1 MKKLILS
8 FLILTG
14 TMTGALAQMYN
25 VTFQVDMRTLAVSA
39 NGVHAAGN
47 FQAAAGFAGDWD
59 PATTE
64 LTDGDGDGIYAI
76 TVQLPAGNYEYK
88 FVNGNAWG
96 ADENSIPAAC
106 NVNGNRG
113 VTISAD
119 IVLPAVAFLSCDPNP
134 AGNIVLLQCDMHNLT
149 VDPAGLSVAGS
160 FQTAIGGAND
170 WTPGVNFLTDANAD
184 QIYEIWFA
192 MPDTGMFEYK
202 FVNGSNWE
210 GFSGTCLLGNGNRG
224 MHVTSGT
231 LKPDVVCFNSCTM
244 CPTSA
249 PDTVVV
255 LLQVDMSNQ
264 DYPYA
269 PYISTIEDSVSV
281 AGSFQGAMN
290 IPGTGNWSPGKT
302 LLTDPDG
309 DKVYTAYLR
318 MGEGTYAYKFLNG
331 TYWGVD
337 ESVPAACNVGG
348 NREMVAMGNNGDTI
362 TIAQVCFGECMAN
375 CAPAL
380 PPINV
385 TFRVDLSNEPAA
397 PMGPYTSGSHQRPT
411 QWDKT
416 KDLMTEITPGSGQY
430 QFTQLIKPA
439 QYVFKYFYGDTT
451 GTGNLDAIGEFASMT
466 TPPAGGCTVSNGLG
480 GFNRTLD
487 LTGVTQDTVLPMVE
501 WNSCT
506 ITDPGYSVSIEE
518 YLNALKS
525 FSIVPN
531 PMTEVAEIRFSNKDQ
546 ANFNMT
552 IVNLTGQVVMRR
564 DNVRGN
570 SIEINRNDLGN
581 GIYFITLWNESGE
594 RATRKL
600 IIE

>member
-1 MKKLILS
+1 MKKLLLS
-8 FLILTG
+8 LFALIG
-14 TMTGALAQMYN
+14 IMSGAMAQFN
-25 VTFQVDMRTLAVSA
+25 VTLQVDMRAVVVSP

-47 FQAAAGFAGDWD
+47 FQLAAGFAGDWD

-76 TVQLPAGNYEYK
+76 SMTLPAGSYEYK

-96 ADENSIPAAC
+96 SDENPIPAGC
-106 NVNGNRG
+106 SVNGNRG
-113 VTISAD
+113 MTISSDTTLIA
-119 IVLPAVAFLSCDPNP
+119 PGYLSCDPLP
-134 AGNIVLLQCDMHNLT
+134 SGKIVLLQCDMHNLT

-160 FQTAIGGAND
+160 FQTEIGGAAD
-170 WTPGVNFLTDANAD
+170 WTPGVNFLTDANTD

-192 MPDTGMFEYK
+192 LPDTGMFEYK
-202 FVNGSNWE
+202 FVNGTSWE
-210 GFSGTCLLGNGNRG
+210 SVPATCAINSNRG

-231 LKPDVVCFNSCTM
+231 LKPDVVCFNDCVM
-244 CPTSA
+244 CPTST

-255 LLQVDMSNQ
+255 FLQVDMSNQ

-269 PYISTIEDSVSV
+269 PYISTIADSVSV

-290 IPGTGNWSPGKT
+290 IPGVGNWSPGKT
-302 LLTDPDG
+302 ILTDPDG

-318 MGEGTYAYKFLNG
+318 MGEGTYQYKFLNG
-331 TYWGVD
+331 TAWGVD

-348 NREMVAMGNNGDTI
+348 NREIAAMGTNGDTI
-362 TIAQVCFGECMAN
+362 IIAQVCFGECVSN
-375 CAPAL
+375 CPPAL

-397 PMGPYTSGSHQRPT
+397 PMGPYVSGSHQRPT

-439 QYVFKYFYGDTT
+439 QYAFKYFYGDTT
-451 GTGNLDAIGEFASMT
+451 GTGNLDAIGEFANMVS
-466 TPPAGGCTVSNGLG
+466 PPPGGCTISNGLG
-480 GFNRTLD
+480 GFNRALD

-501 WNSCT
+501 WNTCT
-506 ITDPGYSVSIEE
+506 VTDPGYTVSIEE
-518 YLNALKS
+518 YLNTLKS

-531 PMTEVAEIRFSNKDQ
+531 PMTEIAEVRFSNKEQ
-546 ANFNMT
+546 TNFTMT
-552 IVNLTGQVVMRR
+552 IINITGQVVMRK
-564 DNVRGN
+564 NNIYGN
-570 SIEINRNDLGN
+570 SVEIRKNELGN
-581 GIYFITLWNESGE
+581 GIYFITLWSEAGE